1 MKLKVSFC
9 NRTVLRTD
17 ITRFAPVWGAYTL
30 GLIMLV
36 LLQFQPGG
44 TDEAK
49 ASLVYDFNRLARI
62 AVGINGIYAMVVV
75 QALYGDLLNPRLC
88 NSLHAM
94 PVTRDGFFGAHL
106 AAGLLFA
113 LVPNCLVLLPTAALL
128 GQGLHAVALWTLL
141 AMCLQYIFY
150 LGTALLAVQM
160 AGNRVGMILIYGII
174 NFATVLIYWFVAMV
188 FIPLIYGKD
197 VCISWLARVC
207 PTVAMYDGDY
217 FTALEHSSYYGTEY
231 LYHFDGVSSGN
242 LWGKAGICA
251 GLGVAAM
258 AAAQLCYRRRRLE
271 TAGDLVA
278 FHKLSTI
285 FLALYTLTVAAFLHM
300 GVRQLAQG
308 SISEYF
314 FLPLGLI
321 AGYITGLMLL
331 RRTSRVF
338 RWRLLVPLGGIL
350 AVCGLCVLGT
360 ATDVF
365 HVIRHVPKPE
375 EVSSV
380 TLAPVQLAYDDI
392 TLTLDGEADIENV
405 LAYHQGALRNWQQQ
419 VIGGLLQRSDRW
431 TPGDY
436 QNIQLRYSLKNG
448 RTLQRRYFLEKENP
462 AYDRIALYLS
472 RPEISLGMD
481 EEKLREVIG
490 SATSA
495 DSYFYSADGTVSNP
509 SRDRTFISFYGLA
522 DAVLADCADGS
533 LMSLSLHT
541 TGSSPTDSTV
551 RGWISLVYTDEE
563 GQEQYLY
570 IDLNENCRYTLYW
583 ISTHGTPRAVG

>member
-49 ASLVYDFNRLARI
+49 ASLVYDFNHLAQI
-62 AVGINGIYAMVVV
+62 GVGINGVYAMVVV

-128 GQGLHAVALWTLL
+128 GQGLHVVALWTLL
-141 AMCLQYIFY
+141 AMCLQYVYY
-150 LGTALLAVQM
+150 LGTALLAVQL

-174 NFATVLIYWFVAMV
+174 NFATVLLYWFVAMV

-197 VCISWLARVC
+197 VGISWLARVC
-207 PTVAMYDGDY
+207 PTIAMYNGNY
-217 FTALEHSSYYGTEY
+217 FSALEHSSSYGTEY

-242 LWGKAGICA
+242 LWIKAGICA
-251 GLGVAAM
+251 GLGVLAM

-278 FHKLSTI
+278 FHKLSSL

-300 GVRQLAQG
+300 GVKQLAQG

-338 RWRLLVPLGGIL
+338 RWRLLIPLGGIL
-350 AVCGLCVLGT
+350 AVCGLCVLGI

-419 VIGGLLQRSDRW
+419 VIAGLLQRADRW

-481 EEKLREVIG
+481 EERLREVIG
-490 SATSA
+490 RAVSA
-495 DSYFYSADGTVSNP
+495 DSYFYSADGTVQDS
-509 SRDRTFISFYGLA
+509 SRDRSFISFYGLA

-541 TGSSPTDSTV
+541 TGSDAAESTL
-551 RGWISLVYTDEE
+551 RGWISLVYNDEE

-583 ISTHGTPRAVG
+583 ISTHGTPRAAG